1 MSLGAHLATPRGR
14 FLSRAI
20 AALVPLLVVWWMGAG
35 VMIDLLRPGAS
46 WLAVQFHLAQSIS
59 STPTHDWLVETGLD
73 RASGSQVGAVVIP
86 LGVGELRRLLLG
98 FPLFLALILAPP
110 RDRPVRMA
118 LIGCAVLVVVFWV
131 SASSLIFNSVAVIV
145 NHRASLIM
153 DTVPPPPF
161 TVTQP
166 ALSEAAFFL
175 SGLGMY
181 IAMQVL
187 PLALPI
193 GLWAGMN
200 RSGRAVLMRP
210 PETEAVEVRETLG
223 IRLNERW

>member
-1 MSLGAHLATPRGR
+1 MSLKSHLATPRGQ
-14 FLSRAI
+14 FLSTAMT
-20 AALVPLLVVWWMGAG
+20 ALVPLLVIWWMGAG
-35 VMIDLLRPGAS
+35 VMIDLLQPGAS
-46 WLAVQFHLAQSIS
+46 WLAGQLHLALSIS

-73 RASGSQVGAVVIP
+73 RASGSEVGAVVIP

-98 FPLFLALILAPP
+98 FPLFFALILAVP
-110 RDRPVRMA
+110 RYQPLRTA
-118 LIGCAVLVVVFWV
+118 LLGSAVLVVVFWF
-131 SASSLIFNSVAVIV
+131 SACSLIFNSVAVIV

-166 ALSEAAFFL
+166 AMSEAAFFL

-181 IAMQVL
+181 IAMTVL

-200 RSGRAVLMRP
+200 RSGLAVLMGP
-210 PETEAVEVRETLG
+210 SQTEPVVVQEA
-223 IRLNERW
+223 

>member
-1 MSLGAHLATPRGR
+1 VSLKAYLAAPRGQ
-14 FLSRAI
+14 FLSTAM

-35 VMIDLLRPGAS
+35 TMIELLRPGAS
-46 WLAVQFHLAQSIS
+46 WLAGQLDLAQSIT

-110 RDRPVRMA
+110 RDRPVRTA
-118 LIGCAVLVVVFWV
+118 LIGCAVLVVVFWF

-161 TVTQP
+161 TVSQP
-166 ALSEAAFFL
+166 ALSDAAFFL
-175 SGLGMY
+175 AGLGMY
-181 IAMQVL
+181 IAMTVL

-200 RSGRAVLMRP
+200 RSGRAVLMGP
-210 PETEAVEVRETLG
+210 PETEAVDGEEP
-223 IRLNERW
+223 

>member
-1 MSLGAHLATPRGR
+1 MSLKAYLSTPRGQS
-14 FLSRAI
+14 LSTAMT
-20 AALVPLLVVWWMGAG
+20 ALVPLLVIWWMGAG

-46 WLAVQFHLAQSIS
+46 WLAGQLHLAQSIS

-73 RASGSQVGAVVIP
+73 RASGSQIGAVVIP

-98 FPLFLALILAPP
+98 FPLFLALIVAVP
-110 RDRPVRMA
+110 RYQPLRTA

-131 SASSLIFNSVAVIV
+131 SACSLIFNSFAVIV

-166 ALSEAAFFL
+166 AMSDAAFFL

-181 IAMQVL
+181 IAMTVL

-200 RSGRAVLMRP
+200 RSGRAVLMGP
-210 PETEAVEVRETLG
+210 PETEAVDVEEA
-223 IRLNERW
+223 

>member
-14 FLSRAI
+14 FLTRAMT
-20 AALVPLLVVWWMGAG
+20 ALVPLLVVWWMGAG

-46 WLAVQFHLAQSIS
+46 WLAVQLHLAQSIS
-59 STPTHDWLVETGLD
+59 STPTHDWLVKSGLD
-73 RASGSQVGAVVIP
+73 RASGSQVGAVVIA

-118 LIGCAVLVVVFWV
+118 LIGCAALVVVFWV
-131 SASSLIFNSVAVIV
+131 SACSLMFNSVAVIV

-166 ALSEAAFFL
+166 ALSETAFFL
-175 SGLGMY
+175 AGLGMY

-200 RSGRAVLMRP
+200 RSGRAVLMGP
-210 PETEAVEVRETLG
+210 SQSQAVDAEET
-223 IRLNERW
+223 

>member
-1 MSLGAHLATPRGR
+1 MTLKAHLATPRGR
-14 FLSRAI
+14 FLSTAM
-20 AALVPLLVVWWMGAG
+20 AALVPLLVVWWAGAG
-35 VMIDLLRPGAS
+35 TMIDLLRPGAS
-46 WLAVQFHLAQSIS
+46 WLAGHLDLAQSIT

-110 RDRPVRMA
+110 RDRPVRTA
-118 LIGCAVLVVVFWV
+118 LIGCTVLVVVFWL

-166 ALSEAAFFL
+166 ALSDTAFFL

-181 IAMQVL
+181 IAMTVL

-200 RSGRAVLMRP
+200 RSGRAVLMGP
-210 PETEAVEVRETLG
+210 PETAAVDGKDPSLLED
-223 IRLNERW
+223 

>member
-1 MSLGAHLATPRGR
+1 
-14 FLSRAI
+14 
-20 AALVPLLVVWWMGAG
+20 
-35 VMIDLLRPGAS
+35 
-46 WLAVQFHLAQSIS
+46 
-59 STPTHDWLVETGLD
+59 
-73 RASGSQVGAVVIP
+73 
-86 LGVGELRRLLLG
+86 
-98 FPLFLALILAPP
+98 
-110 RDRPVRMA
+110 VRMA

>member
-1 MSLGAHLATPRGR
+1 MSLKAHLATPRGQ
-14 FLSRAI
+14 FLSTAMT
-20 AALVPLLVVWWMGAG
+20 ALVPLLVVWWAGAG
-35 VMIDLLRPGAS
+35 TMIDLLRPGAS
-46 WLAVQFHLAQSIS
+46 WLAGHLDLAQSIT
-59 STPTHDWLVETGLD
+59 STPTQDWLVETGLD
-73 RASGSQVGAVVIP
+73 RASGNQVGAVVIP

-98 FPLFLALILAPP
+98 FPLFLALLAAPP
-110 RDRPVRMA
+110 RDRPVRTA
-118 LIGCAVLVVVFWV
+118 LIGCAVLVVVFWF
-131 SASSLIFNSVAVIV
+131 SACSLIFNSVAVIV

-166 ALSEAAFFL
+166 ALSETAFFL

-200 RSGRAVLMRP
+200 RSGRAVLMGP
-210 PETEAVEVRETLG
+210 PEAEAVAVEEA
-223 IRLNERW
+223 

>member
-1 MSLGAHLATPRGR
+1 MSLKAYIATPRGQ
-14 FLSRAI
+14 FLSTAMT
-20 AALVPLLVVWWMGAG
+20 ALVPLLVIWWIGAG
-35 VMIDLLRPGAS
+35 TMIDLLRPGAS
-46 WLAVQFHLAQSIS
+46 WLAGQLHLAQSIS

-73 RASGSQVGAVVIP
+73 RASGNQVGAVVVA

-98 FPLFLALILAPP
+98 FPLFLALVLAVP
-110 RDRPVRMA
+110 RYQPLRTA
-118 LIGCAVLVVVFWV
+118 LIGCAVLVMVFWF

-166 ALSEAAFFL
+166 AMSDAAFFL

-181 IAMQVL
+181 IAMQVI

-200 RSGRAVLMRP
+200 RSGRAALMGP
-210 PETEAVEVRETLG
+210 LEAEAHGVEGPET
-223 IRLNERW
+223 

>member
-1 MSLGAHLATPRGR
+1 MSLKAYLSTPRGQ
-14 FLSRAI
+14 FLSTAMT
-20 AALVPLLVVWWMGAG
+20 ALVPLLVVWWMGAG

-46 WLAVQFHLAQSIS
+46 WLAGQLDLAQSIS

-98 FPLFLALILAPP
+98 FPLFLALILAVP
-110 RDRPVRMA
+110 RYQPLRTA
-118 LIGCAVLVVVFWV
+118 LIGCAVMVVVFWF
-131 SASSLIFNSVAVIV
+131 SACSLIFNSVAVIV

-166 ALSEAAFFL
+166 ALSDAAFFL
-175 SGLGMY
+175 SGLCMY
-181 IAMQVL
+181 IAMTVL

-200 RSGRAVLMRP
+200 RSGRAVL
-210 PETEAVEVRETLG
+210 LG
-223 IRLNERW
+223 PSKAEDMDFTS

>member
-1 MSLGAHLATPRGR
+1 MSLKAYLSTPRGQ
-14 FLSRAI
+14 FLSTAMT
-20 AALVPLLVVWWMGAG
+20 ALVPLLVVWWMGAG

-46 WLAVQFHLAQSIS
+46 WLAGQLDLAQSIS

-98 FPLFLALILAPP
+98 FPLFLALILAVP
-110 RDRPVRMA
+110 RYQPLRTA
-118 LIGCAVLVVVFWV
+118 LIGCAVLVVVFWF
-131 SASSLIFNSVAVIV
+131 SACSLIFNSVAVIV

-166 ALSEAAFFL
+166 ALSDAAFFL
-175 SGLGMY
+175 SGLCMY
-181 IAMQVL
+181 IAMTVL

-200 RSGRAVLMRP
+200 RSGRAVL
-210 PETEAVEVRETLG
+210 LG
-223 IRLNERW
+223 PSKAEDMDLEGP

>member
-1 MSLGAHLATPRGR
+1 MSLKAYLSTPRGQ
-14 FLSRAI
+14 FLSTAMT
-20 AALVPLLVVWWMGAG
+20 ALVPLLVIWWMGAG

-46 WLAVQFHLAQSIS
+46 WLAGQLGLAQSII
-59 STPTHDWLVETGLD
+59 STPNHDWLVETGLD
-73 RASGSQVGAVVIP
+73 RASGNQVGAVVIP

-98 FPLFLALILAPP
+98 FPLFLALIVAVP
-110 RDRPVRMA
+110 RYQPLRTA

-131 SASSLIFNSVAVIV
+131 SACSLIFNSFAVIV

-181 IAMQVL
+181 IAMTVL

-193 GLWAGMN
+193 GLWVGMN
-200 RSGRAVLMRP
+200 RSGRAVLMGP
-210 PETEAVEVRETLG
+210 HETVAVDVEEA
-223 IRLNERW
+223 

>member
-1 MSLGAHLATPRGR
+1 MSLKAYLATPRGQ
-14 FLSRAI
+14 FLSTAMT
-20 AALVPLLVVWWMGAG
+20 ALVPLLVVWWMGAG

-46 WLAVQFHLAQSIS
+46 WLAGQLDLAQSIS

-98 FPLFLALILAPP
+98 FPLFLALILAVP
-110 RDRPVRMA
+110 RYQPLRTA
-118 LIGCAVLVVVFWV
+118 LIGCAVLVVVFWF
-131 SASSLIFNSVAVIV
+131 SACSLIFNSVAVIV

-166 ALSEAAFFL
+166 ALSDAAFFL
-175 SGLGMY
+175 SGLCMY
-181 IAMQVL
+181 IAMTVL

-200 RSGRAVLMRP
+200 RSGRAVL
-210 PETEAVEVRETLG
+210 LG
-223 IRLNERW
+223 PSKAEDLDFTS

>member
-1 MSLGAHLATPRGR
+1 MSLKAYLSTPRGQ
-14 FLSRAI
+14 FLSTAMT
-20 AALVPLLVVWWMGAG
+20 ALVPLLVVWWVGAG

-46 WLAVQFHLAQSIS
+46 WLAGQLHLAQSIS
-59 STPTHDWLVETGLD
+59 STPNHDWLVETGLD
-73 RASGSQVGAVVIP
+73 RASGSQIGAVVIP

-98 FPLFLALILAPP
+98 FPLFLALIFAVP
-110 RDRPVRMA
+110 RYQPLRTA
-118 LIGCAVLVVVFWV
+118 LIGCAVLVVAFCF
-131 SASSLIFNSVAVIV
+131 SACSLIFNSVAVIV
-145 NHRASLIM
+145 NHRASLVM

-166 ALSEAAFFL
+166 AMGEAAFFL

-181 IAMQVL
+181 IAMTVL

-200 RSGRAVLMRP
+200 RSGRALLMGPSQRSDRCDQITP
-210 PETEAVEVRETLG
+210 SGE
-223 IRLNERW
+223 

>member
-1 MSLGAHLATPRGR
+1 MSLKAHLATPRGQ
-14 FLSRAI
+14 FLSTAM

-46 WLAVQFHLAQSIS
+46 WLAGQLHLAQSIT

-98 FPLFLALILAPP
+98 FPLFLALILAVP
-110 RDRPVRMA
+110 RYQPLRTA
-118 LIGCAVLVVVFWV
+118 LIGCAVLVVVFWF
-131 SASSLIFNSVAVIV
+131 SACSLIFNSVAVIV

-166 ALSEAAFFL
+166 ALSETAFFL

-181 IAMQVL
+181 IAMTVL

-200 RSGRAVLMRP
+200 PSGRAVLMGPSETAAVAVDDP
-210 PETEAVEVRETLG
+210 PSLED
-223 IRLNERW
+223 

>member
-1 MSLGAHLATPRGR
+1 MSLKAHLAAPRGK
-14 FLSRAI
+14 FLSTAM
-20 AALVPLLVVWWMGAG
+20 AALVPLLVVWWIGAG
-35 VMIDLLRPGAS
+35 TMIDLLRPGAS
-46 WLAVQFHLAQSIS
+46 WLAGQLHLAQSIS

-110 RDRPVRMA
+110 RYQPLRTA
-118 LIGCAVLVVVFWV
+118 LIGCVVLVVVFWF
-131 SASSLIFNSVAVIV
+131 SACSLMFNSVAVIV
-145 NHRASLIM
+145 NHRTSLIM

-161 TVTQP
+161 SVTQP

-181 IAMQVL
+181 IAMTVL

-200 RSGRAVLMRP
+200 RSGRAVLMGP
-210 PETEAVEVRETLG
+210 PETEAVYVEET
-223 IRLNERW
+223 

>member
-1 MSLGAHLATPRGR
+1 MSLKAYLSTPRGQ
-14 FLSRAI
+14 FLSTAMT
-20 AALVPLLVVWWMGAG
+20 ALVPLLVIWWMGAG

-46 WLAVQFHLAQSIS
+46 WLAGQLGLALSIR

-98 FPLFLALILAPP
+98 FPLFLALVLAVP
-110 RDRPVRMA
+110 RYQPLRTA
-118 LIGCAVLVVVFWV
+118 LIGCAVLVVVFWF
-131 SASSLIFNSVAVIV
+131 SACSLIFNSVAVIV

-161 TVTQP
+161 TVTQT
-166 ALSEAAFFL
+166 AMSEAAFFL

-181 IAMQVL
+181 IAMTVL

-200 RSGRAVLMRP
+200 RSGRVVLMGP
-210 PETEAVEVRETLG
+210 PETTAVDVEEA
-223 IRLNERW
+223 

>member
-1 MSLGAHLATPRGR
+1 VSLKAYLSTPRGQ
-14 FLSRAI
+14 FLSTAMT
-20 AALVPLLVVWWMGAG
+20 ALVPLLVIWWMGAG

-46 WLAVQFHLAQSIS
+46 WLAGQLHLAQSIRS
-59 STPTHDWLVETGLD
+59 SPNQDWLVETGLD
-73 RASGSQVGAVVIP
+73 RASGSQIGAVVIP

-98 FPLFLALILAPP
+98 FPLFLALIVAVP
-110 RDRPVRMA
+110 RYQPLRTA

-131 SASSLIFNSVAVIV
+131 SACSLIFNSFAVIV

-166 ALSEAAFFL
+166 AMSDAAFFL

-181 IAMQVL
+181 IAMTVL

-200 RSGRAVLMRP
+200 RSGRAVLMGP
-210 PETEAVEVRETLG
+210 PETEAVDVEEA
-223 IRLNERW
+223 

>member
-1 MSLGAHLATPRGR
+1 VSLKSHLATPRGQ
-14 FLSRAI
+14 FLSTAMT
-20 AALVPLLVVWWMGAG
+20 ALVPLLVIWWMGAG

-46 WLAVQFHLAQSIS
+46 WLADQLHLAQSIS

-73 RASGSQVGAVVIP
+73 RASGSEVGAVVIP

-98 FPLFLALILAPP
+98 FPLFLALILAAP
-110 RDRPVRMA
+110 RYQPLRTA
-118 LIGCAVLVVVFWV
+118 LIGSAVLVVVFWFSV
-131 SASSLIFNSVAVIV
+131 CSLIFNSVAVIV

-166 ALSEAAFFL
+166 AMSETAFFL

-181 IAMQVL
+181 IAMTVL

-200 RSGRAVLMRP
+200 RSGRAVLMGP
-210 PETEAVEVRETLG
+210 PETETVDVEEA
-223 IRLNERW
+223 

>member
-1 MSLGAHLATPRGR
+1 MSLKAYLSTPRGQ
-14 FLSRAI
+14 FLSTAMT
-20 AALVPLLVVWWMGAG
+20 ALVPLLVVWWMGAG

-46 WLAVQFHLAQSIS
+46 WLAGQLDLAQSIS

-98 FPLFLALILAPP
+98 FPLFLALILAVP
-110 RDRPVRMA
+110 RYQPLRTA
-118 LIGCAVLVVVFWV
+118 LIGCAVLVVVFWF
-131 SASSLIFNSVAVIV
+131 SACSLIFNSVAVIV

-166 ALSEAAFFL
+166 ALSDAAFFL
-175 SGLGMY
+175 SGLCMY
-181 IAMQVL
+181 IAMTVL

-200 RSGRAVLMRP
+200 RSGRAVL
-210 PETEAVEVRETLG
+210 LG
-223 IRLNERW
+223 PSKAEDLDFTS

>member
-1 MSLGAHLATPRGR
+1 MSLKAYLSTPRGQ
-14 FLSRAI
+14 FLSTAMT
-20 AALVPLLVVWWMGAG
+20 ALVPLLVVWWMGAG

-46 WLAVQFHLAQSIS
+46 WLAGQLDLAQSIS

-98 FPLFLALILAPP
+98 FPLFLALILAVP
-110 RDRPVRMA
+110 RYQPLRTA
-118 LIGCAVLVVVFWV
+118 LIGCAVLVVVFWF
-131 SASSLIFNSVAVIV
+131 SACSLIFNSVAVIV

-166 ALSEAAFFL
+166 AMSEAAFFL

-181 IAMQVL
+181 IAMTVL

-200 RSGRAVLMRP
+200 RSGRVVL
-210 PETEAVEVRETLG
+210 LG
-223 IRLNERW
+223 PSKAEDMDLEGP

>member
-1 MSLGAHLATPRGR
+1 MSLKAHLAAPRGK
-14 FLSRAI
+14 FLSTAM
-20 AALVPLLVVWWMGAG
+20 AALVPLLVVWWIGAG
-35 VMIDLLRPGAS
+35 TMIDLLRPGAS
-46 WLAVQFHLAQSIS
+46 WLAGQLHLAQSIS

-110 RDRPVRMA
+110 RDRPVRTA
-118 LIGCAVLVVVFWV
+118 LIGCTVLVVVFWL

-166 ALSEAAFFL
+166 ALSETTFFL

-181 IAMQVL
+181 IAMTVL

-200 RSGRAVLMRP
+200 RSGRAVLMGP
-210 PETEAVEVRETLG
+210 PETEAVDGEEP
-223 IRLNERW
+223 

>member
-1 MSLGAHLATPRGR
+1 MSLKAYLATPRGQ
-14 FLSRAI
+14 FLSTAMT
-20 AALVPLLVVWWMGAG
+20 ALVPLLVVWWMGAG

-46 WLAVQFHLAQSIS
+46 WLAGQLDLAQSIS

-98 FPLFLALILAPP
+98 FPLFLALILAVP
-110 RDRPVRMA
+110 RYQPLRTA
-118 LIGCAVLVVVFWV
+118 LIGCAVLVVVFWF
-131 SASSLIFNSVAVIV
+131 SACSLIFNSVAVIV
-145 NHRASLIM
+145 NHRASLVM

-166 ALSEAAFFL
+166 AMSEAAFFL

-181 IAMQVL
+181 IAMTVL

-200 RSGRAVLMRP
+200 RSGRAVLMAP
-210 PETEAVEVRETLG
+210 LETEALGVEGPDT
-223 IRLNERW
+223 

>member
-1 MSLGAHLATPRGR
+1 MSLRAHLATPRGR
-14 FLSRAI
+14 FLSSALT
-20 AALVPLLVVWWMGAG
+20 ALVPLLVVWWVGAG
-35 VMIDLLRPGAS
+35 MMIDLLRPGAS
-46 WLAVQFHLAQSIS
+46 WLAGQLQLAQSIS
-59 STPTHDWLVETGLD
+59 STPTHDWHVETGLD
-73 RASGSQVGAVVIP
+73 RASGSQVGAVLIV

-98 FPLFLALILAPP
+98 FPLFLALILAVP
-110 RDRPVRMA
+110 RDRPMRTT
-118 LIGCAVLVVVFWV
+118 LIGCVVLVVVFWF
-131 SASSLIFNSVAVIV
+131 SACSLIFNSVAVIV

-166 ALSEAAFFL
+166 AMSDGAFFL
-175 SGLGMY
+175 AGLAMY

-200 RSGRAVLMRP
+200 RSGRAVLMARNV
-210 PETEAVEVRETLG
+210 EGSAVEDDANTDAS
-223 IRLNERW
+223 

>member
-1 MSLGAHLATPRGR
+1 MSLKSHLATPRGQ
-14 FLSRAI
+14 FLSTAMT
-20 AALVPLLVVWWMGAG
+20 ALVPLLVIWWMGAG

-46 WLAVQFHLAQSIS
+46 WLADQLHLAQSIS

-73 RASGSQVGAVVIP
+73 RASGSEVGAVVIP

-98 FPLFLALILAPP
+98 FPLFLALILAAP
-110 RDRPVRMA
+110 RYQPLRTA
-118 LIGCAVLVVVFWV
+118 LIGSAVLVVVFWFSV
-131 SASSLIFNSVAVIV
+131 CSLIFNSVAVIV

-166 ALSEAAFFL
+166 AMSETAFFL

-181 IAMQVL
+181 IAMTVL

-193 GLWAGMN
+193 GLWAVMN
-200 RSGRAVLMRP
+200 RSGLAVLMGP
-210 PETEAVEVRETLG
+210 SQTEPVVVQEA
-223 IRLNERW
+223 

>member
-1 MSLGAHLATPRGR
+1 MSLKAYLATPRGQ
-14 FLSRAI
+14 FLSTAMT
-20 AALVPLLVVWWMGAG
+20 ALVPLLVVWWMGAG

-46 WLAVQFHLAQSIS
+46 WLAGQLDLAQSIS

-98 FPLFLALILAPP
+98 FPLFLALILAVP
-110 RDRPVRMA
+110 RYQPLRTA
-118 LIGCAVLVVVFWV
+118 LIGCAVLVVVFWF
-131 SASSLIFNSVAVIV
+131 SACSLIFNSVAVIV

-166 ALSEAAFFL
+166 ALSDAAFFL
-175 SGLGMY
+175 SGLCMY
-181 IAMQVL
+181 IAMTVL

-200 RSGRAVLMRP
+200 RSGRAVLMAP
-210 PETEAVEVRETLG
+210 LETEALGVEGPDT
-223 IRLNERW
+223 

>member
-1 MSLGAHLATPRGR
+1 MSLKAHLATPRGR
-14 FLSRAI
+14 FLTTAV

-46 WLAVQFHLAQSIS
+46 WLAGQLHLAQSIS
-59 STPTHDWLVETGLD
+59 STPTHDWLVESGLD
-73 RASGSQVGAVVIP
+73 RASGNQIGAVVIP
-86 LGVGELRRLLLG
+86 LDVAELRRLLLG
-98 FPLFLALILAPP
+98 FPLFLALILASP
-110 RDRPVRMA
+110 RDRPVRTA
-118 LIGCAVLVVVFWV
+118 LIGCAVLVVVFWF
-131 SASSLIFNSVAVIV
+131 SACSLIFNSVAVIV

-166 ALSEAAFFL
+166 AMSDAAFFL
-175 SGLGMY
+175 SGLCMY

-200 RSGRAVLMRP
+200 RSGRAVLMGP
-210 PETEAVEVRETLG
+210 LATEAVGVE
-223 IRLNERW
+223 NE

>member
-1 MSLGAHLATPRGR
+1 MSLKAYLATPRGQ
-14 FLSRAI
+14 FLSTAMT
-20 AALVPLLVVWWMGAG
+20 ALVPLLVVWWMGAG

-46 WLAVQFHLAQSIS
+46 WLAGQLDLAQSIS

-98 FPLFLALILAPP
+98 FPLFLALILAVP
-110 RDRPVRMA
+110 RYQPLRTA
-118 LIGCAVLVVVFWV
+118 LIGCAVLVVVFWF
-131 SASSLIFNSVAVIV
+131 SACSLIFNSVAVIV

-166 ALSEAAFFL
+166 ALSDAAFFL
-175 SGLGMY
+175 SGLCMY
-181 IAMQVL
+181 IAMTVL

-200 RSGRAVLMRP
+200 RSGRAVL
-210 PETEAVEVRETLG
+210 LG
-223 IRLNERW
+223 PSKAEDMDLEGP

>member
-1 MSLGAHLATPRGR
+1 MTLKAHLATPRGQ
-14 FLSRAI
+14 FLSTAM

-46 WLAVQFHLAQSIS
+46 WLASQLHLAQSIS

-98 FPLFLALILAPP
+98 FPLILALILAPP
-110 RDRPVRMA
+110 RDRPVRTA
-118 LIGCAVLVVVFWV
+118 LIGCAVLVVVFWF
-131 SASSLIFNSVAVIV
+131 SACSLIFNSVAVIV

-166 ALSEAAFFL
+166 ALSETAFFL

-181 IAMQVL
+181 IAMTVL

-200 RSGRAVLMRP
+200 RSGRAVLMGP
-210 PETEAVEVRETLG
+210 SETEDMDFRP
-223 IRLNERW
+223 

>member
-1 MSLGAHLATPRGR
+1 MSLKAHLATPRGQ
-14 FLSRAI
+14 FLSTAMT
-20 AALVPLLVVWWMGAG
+20 ALVPLLVVWWMGAG

-46 WLAVQFHLAQSIS
+46 WLAGQLDLAQSIT

-98 FPLFLALILAPP
+98 FPLFLALILAVP
-110 RDRPVRMA
+110 RYQPLRTA
-118 LIGCAVLVVVFWV
+118 LIGCAVLVVVFWF
-131 SASSLIFNSVAVIV
+131 SACSLIFNSVAVIV

-166 ALSEAAFFL
+166 ALSDAAFFL
-175 SGLGMY
+175 SGLCMY
-181 IAMQVL
+181 IAMTVL

-200 RSGRAVLMRP
+200 RSGRAVL
-210 PETEAVEVRETLG
+210 LG
-223 IRLNERW
+223 PSKAKDMDLKGP